1 MIKIEHAAKSYDGKN
16 KVIEDID
23 LEIKKGEFFVL
34 LGPSGC
40 GKSTLLRM
48 IAGLEE
54 MTEGDIWIDGV
65 HANELPPKD
74 RKLSMVF
81 QNYALF
87 PHMTVRENIL
97 FGLDVKRYRKRSSRN
112 ACKRLH
118 RSWVSPNILN
128 GNRDSFRA
136 DRGSA

>member
-48 IAGLEE
+48 IAGL
-54 MTEGDIWIDGV
+54 MAYMQMSCHRRI
-65 HANELPPKD
+65 
-74 RKLSMVF
+74 
-81 QNYALF
+81 
-87 PHMTVRENIL
+87 ENFL
-97 FGLDVKRYRKRSSRN
+97 WFSRTMH
-112 ACKRLH
+112 CFH
-118 RSWVSPNILN
+118 I
-128 GNRDSFRA
+128 
-136 DRGSA
+136 